1 MSSNQFIN
9 STSNILFVADLPKET
24 TYEDL
29 SILFQPYHF
38 QYASLNNSKASSVWA
53 KVCLETEDFALKA
66 KHELNGEILVPKF
79 GQGNSRGKPV
89 RICTYEN
96 RGMNGEKNFKQSLL
110 VKNLDMGVSQKEFY
124 QLFLKYGEIDSAKI
138 EYDEQ
143 GNSKGFGYIYYHTE
157 EGANKAKENLNQKE
171 YKGKI
176 IEIVNLIPSKSKGLN
191 SNALFVMNF
200 PKDFTDN
207 DLKKLFEKYGEVKY
221 VSIYKD
227 KNGQSRG
234 YGVISF
240 ETFEAT
246 SQCITDTKIN
256 QINFPGLPPLVVKY
270 AAKKEDRE
278 KKNLIGGQM
287 NKDYLRIQFNLC
299 FATGAIESELDLEK
313 EIRLFIKV
321 VLLQEYN
328 PEDVLVDFGT
338 MSGIVT
344 FINRRDYDLYLQKY
358 EEFCLSRVPAFEC
371 FPYISVQPEQPV
383 PINPMIIP
391 NQFPPQMSPTPIPM
405 QQFPPNMPMQMMPG
419 NKIQPPMNNQRM
431 PIGIPPQMQQMPPML
446 NQPGFIPPNQM
457 PMPMINVPG
466 GNYPNQGMP
475 MPMEGGQNSGF
486 PNMVLLNNEGGNH
499 PMRQMRGRNQ
509 NFRGRGKGKGNYNN
523 QMHPPRIITRNQND
537 GFNNV
542 AKAMPPN
549 QFNQMWPNP
558 NMMPQ
563 PQMIMQP
570 QEDIDQR
577 NLQNLNPSQL
587 QSQFTNQPVKH
598 LFTPELF
605 NDDNEEIANEIADS
619 IYEVASQRHP
629 NEAAKIT
636 GMIKEMG
643 IQKMNML
650 LSKKEDLYEMIDKAY
665 EMINESSEK

>member
-1 MSSNQFIN
+1 
-9 STSNILFVADLPKET
+9 
-24 TYEDL
+24 
-29 SILFQPYHF
+29 
-38 QYASLNNSKASSVWA
+38 
-53 KVCLETEDFALKA
+53 
-66 KHELNGEILVPKF
+66 
-79 GQGNSRGKPV
+79 
-89 RICTYEN
+89 
-96 RGMNGEKNFKQSLL
+96 
-110 VKNLDMGVSQKEFY
+110 
-124 QLFLKYGEIDSAKI
+124 
-138 EYDEQ
+138 
-143 GNSKGFGYIYYHTE
+143 
-157 EGANKAKENLNQKE
+157 
-171 YKGKI
+171 
-176 IEIVNLIPSKSKGLN
+176 
-191 SNALFVMNF
+191 
-200 PKDFTDN
+200 
-207 DLKKLFEKYGEVKY
+207 
-221 VSIYKD
+221 
-227 KNGQSRG
+227 
-234 YGVISF
+234 
-240 ETFEAT
+240 
-246 SQCITDTKIN
+246 
-256 QINFPGLPPLVVKY
+256 
-270 AAKKEDRE
+270 
-278 KKNLIGGQM
+278 
-287 NKDYLRIQFNLC
+287 
-299 FATGAIESELDLEK
+299 
-313 EIRLFIKV
+313 
-321 VLLQEYN
+321 
-328 PEDVLVDFGT
+328 
-338 MSGIVT
+338 
-344 FINRRDYDLYLQKY
+344 
-358 EEFCLSRVPAFEC
+358 
-371 FPYISVQPEQPV
+371 
-383 PINPMIIP
+383 
-391 NQFPPQMSPTPIPM
+391 
-405 QQFPPNMPMQMMPG
+405 
-419 NKIQPPMNNQRM
+419 MNNQRM